1 MPKLFLPITA
11 LAALAA
17 TAALC
22 VAQQQ
27 AAPDYTPYQKFGQP
41 KPLFT
46 PVDQG
51 VADRTQLSTSFR
63 APFKDLRLPTNF
75 DREYRVDQS
84 YRPHG
89 LRSPTGFY
97 ARASAGIV
105 AMYPQPLYK
114 GVGRGVEQIAI
125 PAGTV
130 YLFADSAKLT
140 GHRTSRYETQPQQP
154 SLLQR
159 LDAADPAKSQT
170 AAMSALNE
178 PLARQTNI
186 VSRMTS
192 QTSEARESHTVQRET
207 RPIELPLDMQV
218 DLGPSRSSTALDGSS
233 IWTDETLRQS
243 RVATLLSSALTNA
256 PR

>member
-1 MPKLFLPITA
+1 MRTLIPIT
-11 LAALAA
+11 ALAA

-22 VAQQQ
+22 VAQQSARTNQ
-27 AAPDYTPYQKFGQP
+27 PPDGTSYQKWGQP
-41 KPLFT
+41 KPVFT
-46 PVDQG
+46 PIDQG
-51 VADRTQLSTSFR
+51 VADRTQLSSSLR

-75 DREYRVDQS
+75 DREYRVDPS

-114 GVGRGVEQIAI
+114 GIAPGIEQIAI

-140 GHRTSRYETQPQQP
+140 GHRAQRYETQPTQS

-159 LDAADPAKSQT
+159 LDATDPARSQS
-170 AAMSALNE
+170 AALAALNE
-178 PLARQTNI
+178 PVARQTNV
-186 VSRMTS
+186 VSRMTG
-192 QTSEARESHTVQRET
+192 QPPDARTTQRT
-207 RPIELPLDMQV
+207 QRPVELPT
-218 DLGPSRSSTALDGSS
+218 DLQLPPTSLDGPS
-233 IWTDETLRQS
+233 IWTDEPLRQS
-243 RVATLLSSALTNA
+243 RVAFLLAAALDNA
-256 PR
+256 PRPR